1 MASATIRKQAINGT
15 VWTITGYGISQ
26 SLRLGSNLILT
37 RLLVPELFGLMALV
51 NVFLTGLAL
60 FSDIGIRPSI
70 IQNKR
75 GNEPVFLNT
84 AWTIQIVRSFGVWLG
99 CIAIAFPVA
108 QFYEEPRLTWLLPV
122 VGFNAIVMGFTST
135 SLATLSRHMEVA
147 KLTMFE
153 IVTQIISLAVMV
165 IWSWF
170 NPTIWALVAGNL
182 VSAIS
187 KMILSHRLNSG
198 QPNRFTWNKEV
209 IREINTFGK
218 WIMISTAM
226 TFLASQSDRLLLGK
240 LMTLEM
246 LGVYAI
252 AFTVSE
258 IPRQIVMKVG
268 ASIIFPLVSRRADLP
283 RQKLRLKIQKQRW
296 RLLVLLALIVGAIV
310 GFGDLLISKLYD
322 ERYLAA
328 TWMLPILG
336 LGIWPTVLSETLG
349 RCLNS
354 LGKPQYAAWGS
365 FYRFLFIVIGLPLGF
380 NQLGIFGAVI
390 VVALNDLPTYLTVTY
405 GLWREKLLCL
415 RQDLQATAVFLGM
428 IIMMF
433 IIRSLLGIDL
443 PIINNTY

>member
-1 MASATIRKQAINGT
+1 MASATVRKQAINGT
-15 VWTITGYGISQ
+15 VWTMTGYGISQ

-37 RLLVPELFGLMALV
+37 RLLIPELFGLMALV
-51 NVFLTGLAL
+51 NVFLMGLAL

-99 CIAIAFPVA
+99 CIALAFPLA

-122 VGFNAIVMGFTST
+122 VGFNSVIMGFTST
-135 SLATLSRHMEVA
+135 SLATLNRQMKIG

-153 IVTQIISLAVMV
+153 IITQIISLTVMV

-170 NPTIWALVAGNL
+170 NPTIWALVAGTL
-182 VSAIS
+182 ASGVS
-187 KMILSHRLNSG
+187 KMILSHYLNLG
-198 QPNRFTWNKEV
+198 QPNRFAWNKEV
-209 IREINTFGK
+209 IQEITTFGK

-226 TFLASQSDRLLLGK
+226 TFLASQVDRLLLGK
-240 LMTLEM
+240 MLSLEM
-246 LGVYAI
+246 LGIYSI
-252 AFTVSE
+252 AFTISE

-268 ASIIFPLVSRRADLP
+268 SAVIFPLISRRADHP
-283 RQKLRLKIQKQRW
+283 RSELRITIKKQRW
-296 RLLVLLALIVGAIV
+296 RLLLILALIVMAIV
-310 GFGDLLISKLYD
+310 SFGDLLISKLYD

-349 RCLNS
+349 RCLS
-354 LGKPQYAAWGS
+354 GLGKPQYAAWGAFS
-365 FYRFLFIVIGLPLGF
+365 RFLFIAIGLPVGFTSYGILGA
-380 NQLGIFGAVI
+380 LVVI
-390 VVALNDLPTYLTVTY
+390 ALNDIPTYVAVTY

-415 RQDLQATAVFLGM
+415 RQDLQATSLFLGLVM
-428 IIMMF
+428 LMLIV
-433 IIRSLLGIDL
+433 RSLIGIDL
-443 PIINNTY
+443 PVIQLT

>member
-1 MASATIRKQAINGT
+1 MSSATLKKQAINGT
-15 VWTITGYGISQ
+15 VWTIVGYGISQ
-26 SLRLGSNLILT
+26 TLRLGSNLILT

-51 NVFLTGLAL
+51 NVFIMGLAL

-84 AWTIQIVRSFGVWLG
+84 AWTIQVIRGFGVWLG
-99 CIAIAFPVA
+99 CIAIAFPIA
-108 QFYEEPRLTWLLPV
+108 RFYEDPRLMWLIPI
-122 VGFNAIVMGFTST
+122 VGFNIVILGFTST
-135 SLATLSRHMEVA
+135 SLATLSRHMEVG

-153 IVTQIISLAVMV
+153 IITQIISLVVMIV
-165 IWSWF
+165 WSWF

-187 KMILSHRLNSG
+187 KMILSYRLNSW
-198 QPNRFTWNKEV
+198 QLNRFTWNKEV

-240 LMTLEM
+240 LLDLKM
-246 LGVYAI
+246 LGVYTI
-252 AFTVSE
+252 AFTLSE
-258 IPRQIVMKVG
+258 IPRQIVIKIG
-268 ASIIFPLVSRRADLP
+268 TSITFPLISRQASLP
-283 RQKLRLKIQKQRW
+283 RQELRTKITKQRW
-296 RLLVLLALIVGAIV
+296 RLLLILALIVAAIV
-310 GFGDLLISKLYD
+310 GFGDLLISTLYD

-336 LGIWPTVLSETLG
+336 LGIWPIVLSETLG
-349 RCLNS
+349 RCLAG

-365 FYRFLFIVIGLPLGF
+365 FYRFLFIVIGLPWGFSQWGILGA
-380 NQLGIFGAVI
+380 LLVI
-390 VVALNDLPTYLTVTY
+390 ALNDIPTYLTVSY

-415 RQDLQATAVFLGM
+415 RQDLQATVVFLGLV
-428 IIMMF
+428 ILILLV
-433 IIRSLLGIDL
+433 RSFLGIDL
-443 PIINNTY
+443 PVIEII

>member
-1 MASATIRKQAINGT
+1 MASATIHKQAINGT

-26 SLRLGSNLILT
+26 GLRLGSNLILT

-75 GNEPVFLNT
+75 GNEPAFLNT

-99 CIAIAFPVA
+99 CIALAFPVA

-135 SLATLSRHMEVA
+135 SLASLNRQMKIS

-153 IVTQIISLAVMV
+153 IITQIISLTVMV

-182 VSAIS
+182 ASGVS
-187 KMILSHRLNSG
+187 KMTLSHYLNSG
-198 QPNRFTWNKEV
+198 EPNRFAWNKEV
-209 IREINTFGK
+209 IKEITTFGK

-226 TFLASQSDRLLLGK
+226 TFLASQIDRLLLGK
-240 LMTLEM
+240 MLSLEM
-246 LGVYAI
+246 LGVYSI
-252 AFTVSE
+252 AFTISE

-268 ASIIFPLVSRRADLP
+268 SAIIFPLISRRADRP
-283 RQKLRLKIQKQRW
+283 RQELRIKIKQQRW
-296 RLLVLLALIVGAIV
+296 RLLLILTLIVVAIV
-310 GFGDLLISKLYD
+310 SFGDLLISRLYD

-349 RCLNS
+349 RCLS
-354 LGKPQYAAWGS
+354 GLGKPQYAAWGA

-380 NQLGIFGAVI
+380 KSFGILGALVVI
-390 VVALNDLPTYLTVTY
+390 ALNDIPTYVAVTY
-405 GLWREKLLCL
+405 GLWRERLLCL
-415 RQDLQATAVFLGM
+415 RQDLQATSVFLGLVILM
-428 IIMMF
+428 LV
-433 IIRSLLGIDL
+433 IRSLIGIDL
-443 PIINNTY
+443 PIISLT

>member
-99 CIAIAFPVA
+99 CIALAFPVA

-135 SLATLSRHMEVA
+135 SLATLSRQMEVA

-170 NPTIWALVAGNL
+170 NPTIWALVTGNL

-209 IREINTFGK
+209 IKEINTFGK

-240 LMTLEM
+240 LLTLEI
-246 LGVYAI
+246 LGVYTI

-268 ASIIFPLVSRRADLP
+268 ASIIFPLVSKRADLP

-296 RLLVLLALIVGAIV
+296 RLLVLLALIVAVIV

-328 TWMLPILG
+328 TWMLPVLG

-380 NQLGIFGAVI
+380 NQVGIFGAVI
-390 VVALNDLPTYLTVTY
+390 VVALNDLPTYLAVTY

-415 RQDLQATAVFLGM
+415 RQDLQATTVFLGM

-433 IIRSLLGIDL
+433 IVRSLLGIDL
-443 PIINNTY
+443 PVINNTY

>member
-1 MASATIRKQAINGT
+1 MTSATIHKQAINGT
-15 VWTITGYGISQ
+15 VWTILGYGISQ

-51 NVFLTGLAL
+51 NVFIIGLAL

-75 GNEPVFLNT
+75 GDEPIFLNT
-84 AWTIQIVRSFGVWLG
+84 AWTIQVVRSVGVWLG
-99 CIAIAFPVA
+99 CLAIAFPVA
-108 QFYEEPRLTWLLPV
+108 QFYEEPRLTWLIPV
-122 VGFNAIVMGFTST
+122 VGFNAILLGFTST
-135 SLATLSRHMEVA
+135 SLASLSRQMKIS
-147 KLTMFE
+147 KLTIFE

-182 VSAIS
+182 ASAIS
-187 KMILSHRLNSG
+187 KMILSHYLNSG
-198 QPNRFTWNKEV
+198 EPNRFAWNKEV
-209 IREINTFGK
+209 IREINTFGR
-218 WIMISTAM
+218 WIMIATAM
-226 TFLASQSDRLLLGK
+226 TFLAAQSDRLILGK
-240 LMTLEM
+240 LLSLEM

-283 RQKLRLKIQKQRW
+283 RQKLRIKIKKQRW
-296 RLLVLLALIVGAIV
+296 RLLFLLALIVAAIV
-310 GFGDLLISKLYD
+310 SFGDLLISKLYD

-349 RCLNS
+349 RCLNG

-365 FYRFLFIVIGLPLGF
+365 FYRFLFIAISLPLGF

-390 VVALNDLPTYLTVTY
+390 VVALNDLPTYLAITY

-415 RQDLQATAVFLGM
+415 KQDLLATTVFLGLV
-428 IIMMF
+428 ILMF
-433 IIRSLLGIDL
+433 LARSHLGIEL
-443 PIINNTY
+443 PVINIT